1 MRAVPATFF
10 FAWFAWF
17 AVHLNSLSASAGERA
32 GERCRSNEFA
42 SIREIRVKVFVF
54 ISSFSSLLAF
64 VFSAFFT
71 VKSPPSVIRVI
82 RVSAFVLI
90 MGSSDPL
97 AWRGGRARHSVRAV
111 PWHPVTRVGSRGVQG
126 TARPTCRCA
135 TVKFNCPISAFG
147 AKIYILKEGVRPG
160 VFIGKHLWGLIRIPN
175 GAWFAASHLRR
186 SSGGLGR

>member
-42 SIREIRVKVFVF
+42 LIGAIRVKVFVF

-82 RVSAFVLI
+82 RVSVFVLI

-97 AWRGGRARHSVRAV
+97 ALRSLRLKFPRPQFVFL
-111 PWHPVTRVGSRGVQG
+111 RVIRVSLRVAWQW
-126 TARPTCRCA
+126 
-135 TVKFNCPISAFG
+135 ISAW
-147 AKIYILKEGVRPG
+147 I
-160 VFIGKHLWGLIRIPN
+160 N
-175 GAWFAASHLRR
+175 
-186 SSGGLGR
+186 